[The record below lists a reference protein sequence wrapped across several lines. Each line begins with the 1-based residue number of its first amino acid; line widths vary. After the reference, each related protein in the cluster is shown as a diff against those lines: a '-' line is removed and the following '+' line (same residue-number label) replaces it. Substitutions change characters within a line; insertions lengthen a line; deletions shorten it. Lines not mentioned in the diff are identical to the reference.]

1 MGELQKIND
10 LILDSCLAKGF
21 YRMQQNVFTTN
32 IIFQEDEIMPVFWLR
47 TPLNKIRISS
57 SIKEIL
63 RKNKNFDI
71 SIENFKNDD
80 EIESLFALYKSGI
93 DFETSN
99 TVASYLFD
107 QTDSNIFESVAIKIR
122 DKGVL
127 IAIGIFDKGRHS
139 LAGIMNFYHPDYKK
153 YSLGKFLM
161 IQKMIYGLE
170 NNFEFYYT
178 GYIST
183 GTRKFDYKIFPNE
196 EAMEIWHPFEMKWYP
211 YQLLTKEVLTEIFEL
226 QINNSIPEI
235 INSNLENDDKKLEA

>member
-1 MGELQKIND
+1 VSEFEKIND
-10 LILDSCLAKGF
+10 LVLDSCLAMGY

-47 TPLNKIRISS
+47 TPLNKIRVSS
-57 SIKEIL
+57 SLKEIL

-71 SIENFKNDD
+71 NIETFKNDE
-80 EIESLFALYKSGI
+80 EIESLFLLYKSGI
-93 DFETSN
+93 DFQTSSS
-99 TVASYLFD
+99 VDAYLFD
-107 QTDSNIFESVAIKIR
+107 QTNANVFESIAIKIR
-122 DKGVL
+122 DKGKL

-161 IQKMIYGLE
+161 IQKIIYGLE
-170 NNFEFYYT
+170 NDFEFYYT

-183 GTRKFDYKIFPNE
+183 GTSKFDYKIFPNE

-211 YQLLTKEVLTEIFEL
+211 YQLLNKEVLGEIFEL
-226 QINNSIPEI
+226 QINNSIFDRIKE
-235 INSNLENDDKKLEA
+235 NLENPAK

>member
-1 MGELQKIND
+1 MSDLPKIND

-21 YRMQQNVFTTN
+21 YRMQQQVFTTN

-71 SIENFKNDD
+71 GIENFKNDD

-107 QTDSNIFESVAIKIR
+107 QTDSNIFESIAIKIR
-122 DKGVL
+122 DKGEL

-183 GTRKFDYKIFPNE
+183 GTSKFDYKIFPNE

-211 YQLLTKEVLTEIFEL
+211 YQLLTKEVLAEIFEL
-226 QINNSIPEI
+226 QINNTIFDKLSE
-235 INSNLENDDKKLEA
+235 NLTNNAR

>member
-1 MGELQKIND
+1 MSEFEKIND
-10 LILDSCLAKGF
+10 LVLDSCLAMGY

-47 TPLNKIRISS
+47 TPLNKIRVSS
-57 SIKEIL
+57 SLKEIL

-71 SIENFKNDD
+71 NIETFKNDE
-80 EIESLFALYKSGI
+80 EIESLFLLYKSGI
-93 DFETSN
+93 DFQTSSS
-99 TVASYLFD
+99 VDAYLFD
-107 QTDSNIFESVAIKIR
+107 QTNANVFESIAIKIR
-122 DKGVL
+122 DKGKL

-161 IQKMIYGLE
+161 IQKIIYGLE
-170 NNFEFYYT
+170 NDFEFYYT

-183 GTRKFDYKIFPNE
+183 GTSKFDYKIFPNE

-211 YQLLTKEVLTEIFEL
+211 YQLLNKEVLGEIFEL
-226 QINNSIPEI
+226 QINNSIFDRIKE
-235 INSNLENDDKKLEA
+235 NLENPAK